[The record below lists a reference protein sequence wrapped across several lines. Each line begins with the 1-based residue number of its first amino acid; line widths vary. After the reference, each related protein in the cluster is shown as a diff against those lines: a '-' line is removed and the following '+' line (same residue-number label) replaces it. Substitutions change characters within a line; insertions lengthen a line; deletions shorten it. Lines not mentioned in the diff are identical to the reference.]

1 MSPGKDA
8 DEEAINFA
16 LAVIAGIEPQD
27 ELEAMLGMQMV
38 AIHLATMTFT
48 RRLAHV
54 ETLDQ
59 QHGSERAL
67 NKLART
73 FAMQL
78 EALKR
83 YRTGGE
89 QKVVV
94 QHVNVNEGGQAIVGT
109 VDRGRGDMEGSDYPI
124 PRVFCGA
131 KTRAGGHE
139 VNRSSREEHFL
150 LVEKSRVHAKET
162 SQTMETANK
171 LVHRAEELLA
181 NVKNDLHRELEERL
195 KRNELLVGST
205 LEKIETQWND
215 KVGELER
222 QITNE
227 IELFKKESDNFIKS
241 HQQGIEQN
249 ITEFLGKQNVLVQNL
264 SQQTAVPDIPLGP
277 VIRGYEE
284 SAFVNFLEQ
293 SHDAAGGWPRYGE
306 PPAVG

>member
-1 MSPGKDA
+1 MKKELQPKMQPAKRRAARIKMRGKEMVVAREDVMLVLGTSSQEFMDGVLRQLANAVSPGKDA

-16 LAVIAGIEPQD
+16 LVVIAGIEPKD
-27 ELEAMLGMQMV
+27 ELETMLAMQMV

-109 VDRGRGDMEGSDYPI
+109 VDRGRG
-124 PRVFCGA
+124 
-131 KTRAGGHE
+131 
-139 VNRSSREEHFL
+139 
-150 LVEKSRVHAKET
+150 
-162 SQTMETANK
+162 
-171 LVHRAEELLA
+171 
-181 NVKNDLHRELEERL
+181 
-195 KRNELLVGST
+195 
-205 LEKIETQWND
+205 
-215 KVGELER
+215 
-222 QITNE
+222 
-227 IELFKKESDNFIKS
+227 
-241 HQQGIEQN
+241 
-249 ITEFLGKQNVLVQNL
+249 
-264 SQQTAVPDIPLGP
+264 
-277 VIRGYEE
+277 
-284 SAFVNFLEQ
+284 
-293 SHDAAGGWPRYGE
+293 
-306 PPAVG
+306 

>member
-1 MSPGKDA
+1 MKKELQPKMQPAKRRAARIKMRGKEMVVAREDVMLVLGTSSQEFMDGVLRQLANAVSPGKDA

-16 LAVIAGIEPQD
+16 LAVIAGIEPKD
-27 ELEAMLGMQMV
+27 ELETMLAMQMV

-109 VDRGRGDMEGSDYPI
+109 VDRGRG
-124 PRVFCGA
+124 
-131 KTRAGGHE
+131 
-139 VNRSSREEHFL
+139 
-150 LVEKSRVHAKET
+150 
-162 SQTMETANK
+162 
-171 LVHRAEELLA
+171 
-181 NVKNDLHRELEERL
+181 
-195 KRNELLVGST
+195 
-205 LEKIETQWND
+205 
-215 KVGELER
+215 
-222 QITNE
+222 
-227 IELFKKESDNFIKS
+227 
-241 HQQGIEQN
+241 
-249 ITEFLGKQNVLVQNL
+249 
-264 SQQTAVPDIPLGP
+264 
-277 VIRGYEE
+277 
-284 SAFVNFLEQ
+284 
-293 SHDAAGGWPRYGE
+293 
-306 PPAVG
+306 

>member
-1 MSPGKDA
+1 MKKELQPKMQPAKRRAARIKMRGKEMVVAREDVMLVLGTSSQEFMDGVLRQLATAVSPGKDA

-16 LAVIAGIEPQD
+16 LAVIAGIEPKD
-27 ELEAMLGMQMV
+27 ELETMLATQMV

-109 VDRGRGDMEGSDYPI
+109 VDRGRG
-124 PRVFCGA
+124 
-131 KTRAGGHE
+131 
-139 VNRSSREEHFL
+139 
-150 LVEKSRVHAKET
+150 
-162 SQTMETANK
+162 
-171 LVHRAEELLA
+171 
-181 NVKNDLHRELEERL
+181 
-195 KRNELLVGST
+195 
-205 LEKIETQWND
+205 
-215 KVGELER
+215 
-222 QITNE
+222 
-227 IELFKKESDNFIKS
+227 
-241 HQQGIEQN
+241 
-249 ITEFLGKQNVLVQNL
+249 
-264 SQQTAVPDIPLGP
+264 
-277 VIRGYEE
+277 
-284 SAFVNFLEQ
+284 
-293 SHDAAGGWPRYGE
+293 
-306 PPAVG
+306 